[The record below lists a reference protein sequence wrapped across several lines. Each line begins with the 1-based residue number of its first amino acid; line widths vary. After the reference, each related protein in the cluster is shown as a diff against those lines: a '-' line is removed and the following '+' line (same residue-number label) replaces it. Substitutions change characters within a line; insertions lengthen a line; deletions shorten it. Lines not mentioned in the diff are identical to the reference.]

1 MRPLNAGNLE
11 MEIDCLPLVV
21 DWLRS
26 KNVFVRKDWIEFLLS
41 HSPSNLSEME
51 EIKNWIFEQ
60 FLLTDLSVSSLPR
73 LELPLN
79 RSENTVVILQVEQS
93 INISESFYSQIDKL
107 NQQINKITNR
117 IIDEEGEGE
126 KDESSKS
133 LFKYL
138 LSDGHSFIY
147 CLFLNS
153 LSNKEFKV
161 ESGFKVA
168 VKLGDIS
175 HFELE
180 NIYLINEVE
189 IISTVKRESNLGM
202 EKESLELLI

>member
-1 MRPLNAGNLE
+1 

-26 KNVFVRKDWIEFLLS
+26 KNILVRTDWIEFLLS

-117 IIDEEGEGE
+117 IIDEEVEGE

-189 IISTVKRESNLGM
+189 IISTEKRETNLEM